1 MNHRKEEWNNRLGM
15 DVFFVTII
23 MADLSTTVAG
33 VKLPNLLFNASGVCC
48 QTEEDLQLMIKSE
61 SGSLITKSATYEHR
75 EGNPSPR
82 YVPLATGSIN
92 SMGLPNEGYQ
102 YYLNFAKKYDYK
114 SKKPLF
120 ISLSGLSLADNKK
133 MCEAF
138 VAANLPCVLE
148 INFSCPNVPGK
159 PQLGYDIEAMENA
172 LNVLAP
178 IIKKPFGIKLPPY
191 FDIAHFDAAAAVFNK
206 FDNLAFVTC
215 INSVGNGL
223 AIDFETET
231 ALIKPKDGFGGLG
244 GAMVLNTALAN
255 VNAFHRRL
263 KNKQVIGVGGVT
275 SGKEVFLH
283 VLAGASAVQIGTQLK
298 EEGPSVFAR
307 IHKELT
313 AIMKAKGYK
322 SLDEFRGKVKTL

>member
-1 MNHRKEEWNNRLGM
+1 
-15 DVFFVTII
+15 
-23 MADLSTTVAG
+23 MADLSTTIAG
-33 VKLPNLLFNASGVCC
+33 VRLPNLLFNASGVCC
-48 QTEEDLQLMIKSE
+48 QTEADLKQMLESE
-61 SGSLITKSATYEHR
+61 SGSLITKSATFESR

-82 YVPLATGSIN
+82 YTPLPSGIGSIN
-92 SMGLPNEGYQ
+92 SMGLPNEGYE
-102 YYLNFAKKYDYK
+102 YYLNYAKNYDY
-114 SKKPLF
+114 SNEKPLF
-120 ISLSGLSLADNKK
+120 ISLSGLSLADNIK
-133 MCEAF
+133 MCQAF
-138 VAANLPCVLE
+138 VDANLPCILE

-159 PQLGYDIEAMENA
+159 PQLGYDFEAMENA

-191 FDIAHFDAAAAVFNK
+191 FDIAHFDIAAAIFNK

-223 AIDFETET
+223 AIDLETET

-244 GAMVLNTALAN
+244 GLMVLNTALAN

-275 SGKEVFLH
+275 SGKEAFLH

-298 EEGPSVFAR
+298 EEGPAIFAR
-307 IHKELT
+307 IKKELSD
-313 AIMKAKGYK
+313 IMTAKGYK
-322 SLDEFRGKVKTL
+322 SLNDFCGKVKTL

>member
-1 MNHRKEEWNNRLGM
+1 
-15 DVFFVTII
+15 
-23 MADLSTTVAG
+23 MADLSTTIAG
-33 VKLPNLLFNASGVCC
+33 LHLPNLLFNASGVCC
-48 QTEEDLQLMIKSE
+48 QTKEDLGLMLASD
-61 SGSLITKSATYEHR
+61 SGSLITKSATLEPR

-82 YVPLATGSIN
+82 YLPLPDGIGSIN
-92 SMGLPNEGYQ
+92 SMGLPNEGYE
-102 YYLNFAKKYDYK
+102 YYLDFAKQYDYQN
-114 SKKPLF
+114 KKPLF
-120 ISLSGLSLADNKK
+120 ISLSGLSLADNVK
-133 MCEAF
+133 MVEAF
-138 VAANLPCVLE
+138 VAADLPCVLE

-172 LNVLAP
+172 LTVLAP
-178 IIKKPFGIKLPPY
+178 LIKKPFGIKLPPY

-223 AIDFETET
+223 AIDFETEQ

-244 GAMVLNTALAN
+244 GYMVLNTALAN

-283 VLAGASAVQIGTQLK
+283 VLAGASAVQIGTTLK
-298 EEGPSVFAR
+298 EEGPQVFTR
-307 IHKELT
+307 IVKELND
-313 AIMKAKGYK
+313 IMIAKGYK
-322 SLDEFRGKVKTL
+322 SLEDFRGKVKTL

>member
-1 MNHRKEEWNNRLGM
+1 MVN
-15 DVFFVTII
+15 
-23 MADLSTTVAG
+23 LSTNIAG
-33 VKLPNLLFNASGVCC
+33 LRLPNLFFNASGVCC
-48 QTEEDLQLMIKSE
+48 QHEHELKQLLESD
-61 SGSLITKSATYEHR
+61 SGSLITKSATYEMR

-82 YVPLATGSIN
+82 YVPLPAIQSSIN
-92 SMGLPNEGYQ
+92 SMGLPNEGYE
-102 YYLNFAKKYDYK
+102 YYLAYAKKYDY
-114 SKKPLF
+114 SNPKPLF
-120 ISLSGLSLADNKK
+120 VSLSGLSVADNKK
-133 MCEAF
+133 MVEGF

-159 PQLGYDIEAMENA
+159 PQLGYDMEAMEAA

-191 FDIAHFDAAAAVFNK
+191 FDIAHFDTAAAIFNK
-206 FDNLAFVTC
+206 FDNLAYLTC

-244 GAMVLNTALAN
+244 GLMVLNTALAN
-255 VNAFHRRL
+255 VNAFYRRCP
-263 KNKQVIGVGGVT
+263 NKQIIGVGGVT
-275 SGKEVFLH
+275 SGKEAFLH

-298 EEGPSVFAR
+298 EEGPKLFSRVK
-307 IHKELT
+307 KELED
-313 AIMKAKGYK
+313 IMVAKGYG